1 MSLSSSVS
9 IALFFDIKCHYAV
22 GDHWRDITVGI
33 KISGGISSGCM
44 WYNREK
50 YEGFYIIH
58 FLMLSTNKLCT
69 TGIPWKPDLNFLH
82 ILPIDRQTDSIN
94 MFYVM
99 YAESMVFIHVVTVLL
114 AGATLFMALDVM
126 KDFGKKSLCYYLV
139 TTLLAW
145 VACGIVGMY
154 AEQIKSQAQI
164 SHFPWTFNWGAALY
178 ILIASSCIIMLVEI
192 SLDAFPARITDD
204 HFF

>member
-1 MSLSSSVS
+1 MSILKMFRTWTTTHSFSLTFYSSLHRFFMSLSSSVS

-114 AGATLFMALDVM
+114 AGATLFMALDVV
-126 KDFGKKSLCYYLV
+126 KDFGK
-139 TTLLAW
+139 
-145 VACGIVGMY
+145 
-154 AEQIKSQAQI
+154 AEK
-164 SHFPWTFNWGAALY
+164 TFFLPDPHIRLY
-178 ILIASSCIIMLVEI
+178 IVWSRNHYATTSPQPYLLESPVG
-192 SLDAFPARITDD
+192 
-204 HFF
+204 